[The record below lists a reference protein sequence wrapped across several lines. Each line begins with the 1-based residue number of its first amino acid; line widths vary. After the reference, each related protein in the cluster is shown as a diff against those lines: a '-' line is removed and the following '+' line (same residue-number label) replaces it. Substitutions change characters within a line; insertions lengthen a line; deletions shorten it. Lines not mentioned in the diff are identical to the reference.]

1 MFKVRVKTGRF
12 NFHKFVIS
20 IYFSM
25 LEEKE
30 VLNLWF
36 SLKNGYCLKY
46 GKYLNSDGT
55 GCYTNTLFDCPEK
68 VP

>member
-1 MFKVRVKTGRF
+1 
-12 NFHKFVIS
+12 
-20 IYFSM
+20 M
-25 LEEKE
+25 LEKKE

-36 SLKNGYCLKY
+36 ALKNGWCLKY

-55 GCYTNTLFDCPEK
+55 GCYTINTIYDCPEK